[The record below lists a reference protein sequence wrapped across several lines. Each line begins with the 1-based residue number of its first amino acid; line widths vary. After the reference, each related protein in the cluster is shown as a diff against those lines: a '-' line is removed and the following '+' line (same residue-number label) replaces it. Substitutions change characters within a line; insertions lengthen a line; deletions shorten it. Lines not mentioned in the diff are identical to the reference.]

1 MELDANC
8 LGFRVGPL
16 VVSDG
21 DGGLVVAVKLQWSRE
36 GKVDL
41 IPLVLGLCQRVE
53 WKGDEVGR
61 RKTIPEG
68 LRLWHSVKT
77 QLEGTSQLTN
87 GEELPCRWTFE
98 LSSLED
104 FLVDMTHALGAE
116 VQ

>member
-1 MELDANC
+1 MELDADC

-21 DGGLVVAVKLQWSRE
+21 DGGLVVAVKLQRSRE

-41 IPLVLGLCQRVE
+41 IPLVLGPCRRVE

-68 LRLWHSVKT
+68 LRLWRSVKT
-77 QLEGTSQLTN
+77 RSEGTQVNESTDKR
-87 GEELPCRWTFE
+87 GG
-98 LSSLED
+98 
-104 FLVDMTHALGAE
+104 VA
-116 VQ
+116 V